1 MDVQA
6 PPNTVPVKVRECECP
21 GKRHNGTGDVVYLRA
36 KPNVALGLAVEGDVI
51 LAAGRGDMLKRA
63 WAISYIREGVV
74 GWNFLDAQGK
84 PRPLDI
90 DVLLDDMDMGMVVAE
105 KADELY
111 GDRVVNPLLERLFQA
126 STTEPETPSQPGP
139 SEPSTS
145 PTPASTLSPSAR
157 SSRGTSGASRRSK
170 R

>member
-1 MDVQA
+1 MDVPA
-6 PPNTVPVKVRECECP
+6 GTTPVKVRECECP
-21 GKRHNGTGDVVYLRA
+21 GKRHNGTGDVVYLRT

-84 PRPLDI
+84 PRPLNVDE
-90 DVLLDDMDMGMVVAE
+90 LLDDLDMGMVVAE

-139 SEPSTS
+139 NDDSTS
-145 PTPASTLSPSAR
+145 PIPASTPSPSGR
-157 SSRGTSGASRRSK
+157 SSRATSGASRRSK